1 VGKPIAAGI
10 VDDDGATHVFPDPDE
25 ALRLAGDYRAEFYYQ
40 YRPEALPEPFDVIRG
55 LWRYQNLL
63 PVDPGT
69 SPYPLPVGDTPL
81 HTLPDIRQ
89 ATGIPNLWLKDETRS
104 PTLSNKDRA
113 TALVLQHAMNV
124 GIKTVT
130 CASTGNVAVSL
141 AVGAAA
147 IGRHA
152 VVFVPSGVSE
162 SKLVLMLACGAT
174 VLKVNEGY
182 RAAVRLSRE
191 AAAAFGWGDRNT
203 GINPITLDG
212 KKTVALEIW
221 EQLGR
226 EVPDVVIVPAG
237 DGTTLSGM
245 AKGFR
250 ELVACGAAL
259 RMPRIVGVQAEGA
272 QPIKQAWETRSRI
285 HPVQAATI
293 ADGIAVGEPISGAM
307 AVRDVRE
314 SEGGFVSVSDA
325 GMLDAMRLLATA
337 GGVLAEVAGA
347 ASVAGLRP
355 ALDAG
360 LIHPGERVV
369 ALITGSAFKTPQFL
383 APAGSAFEVQADLDE
398 VERALARAGSKTV

>member
-1 VGKPIAAGI
+1 VAKPIAAGI
-10 VDDDGATHVFPDPDE
+10 VDDDGATRSFSDPDE
-25 ALRLAGDYRAEFYYQ
+25 ALRRAGDNRVEFYYQ
-40 YRPEALPEPFDVIRG
+40 YRPEALPDPFDVIRG
-55 LWRYQNLL
+55 LWRYQGLL
-63 PVDPGT
+63 PVEPGI
-69 SPYPLPVGDTPL
+69 SPYPLAVGDTPL
-81 HTLPDIRQ
+81 HVLPDIRQ
-89 ATGIPNLWLKDETRS
+89 AIGIPNLWLKDETRS

-113 TALVLQHAMNV
+113 TALVLQQAMND

-147 IGRHA
+147 TGRHA

-162 SKLVLMLACGAT
+162 SKLLLMLACGAT

-182 RAAVRLSRE
+182 GAAVRLSRE

-203 GINPITLDG
+203 GVNPITLDG
-212 KKTVALEIW
+212 KKTAALEIW

-226 EVPDVVIVPAG
+226 DVPDVVIVPAG

-250 ELVACGAAL
+250 ELVACRAVQ

-272 QPIKQAWETRSRI
+272 QPIKQAWETGTRM
-285 HPVQAATI
+285 HPGPAVTI

-314 SEGGFVSVSDA
+314 SGGGFVSVSDT
-325 GMLDAMRLLATA
+325 GMLDAMRLLATV

-355 ALDAG
+355 AMNAG
-360 LIHPGERVV
+360 FIHPGERVV

-383 APAGSAFEVQADLDE
+383 IPAGSAFEVHADLGE
-398 VERALARAGSKTV
+398 VERALARRQHKIG